1 MNKLRLK
8 QVIRPVSFMGLS
20 IPKNSIIAFSQENK
34 DAFIYVFSSFP
45 RNYKGDC
52 PFLTFSV
59 WNGATWE
66 TCTERSELTKRVFKA
81 WSAIDRPHVQRD
93 KKPENIHA
101 LMMRGEKHSGRDGY
115 VETHKKSSGV
125 KPQDGHVVTEI
136 IHGKEFTTTN
146 YGNPDSQVT
155 FHECYWEKGTNR
167 PQVAYKK
174 AGTPIKAEKNKK
186 RDDTHVASHTYS
198 GGRITKFNP
207 DAVRI
212 PANKDRI

>member
-8 QVIRPVSFMGLS
+8 QVLQPVSFMGFS

-34 DAFIYVFSSFP
+34 DAFIYVFSMFP
-45 RNYKGDC
+45 R
-52 PFLTFSV
+52 
-59 WNGATWE
+59 NGATWE
-66 TCTERSELTKRVFKA
+66 TCTERSNLTKRVFKA
-81 WSAIDRPHVQRD
+81 WSAIDRPRVQRD

-136 IHGKEFTTTN
+136 IHGKAFTTTN
-146 YGNPDSQVT
+146 YGHPDSQVT

-186 RDDTHVASHTYS
+186 RDETHVASHTYS
-198 GGRITKFNP
+198 GGRITNFNP

-212 PANKDRI
+212 PAHKNQEYIKERF